1 MATGKEAWAEL
12 MKVSFGMVGT
22 SVRAGEMMIASSSV
36 VGARMT
42 LMGNA
47 VRSPADAD
55 YEEIGGMLQ
64 EKVTAFSQVGQ
75 VLMDQWSAM
84 LTDTSEQALRC
95 SSLAFGRRP
104 FGVSDLPGLAEGWL
118 AHGTR
123 MMARTME
130 TGGLALAPVHQKAT
144 ENARRLRPPEIG

>member
-1 MATGKEAWAEL
+1 MAAATEAWAEL

-22 SVRAGEMMIASSSV
+22 SVRAGEMMIASGSV

-47 VRSPADAD
+47 VRSPAEGD
-55 YEEIGGMLQ
+55 YEEIGGILN

-75 VLMDQWSAM
+75 ALVDHWSAM
-84 LTDTSEQALRC
+84 LTDTTEQAHRFG
-95 SSLAFGRRP
+95 SLAFGGRP
-104 FGVSDLPGLAEGWL
+104 LGPSDLPGLAEDWL
-118 AHGTR
+118 AHSAR

-130 TGGLALAPVHQKAT
+130 TGGLAMAPFHERAT
-144 ENARRLRPPEIG
+144 VNARRLSLSA